1 MLNNNEKKTLLDR
14 IPAFSVVLVFVVL
27 SVIGA
32 ANIPL
37 LNIQYTPTIKS
48 KSFNISYSWT
58 GASSKVIESEVTS
71 KLEGAI
77 ASVRGVQH
85 ISSTTRMGS
94 GNINVELK
102 PGENME
108 MIRFE
113 IASLIR
119 EIYPK
124 LPEGVTFPS
133 FSTSISGENETP
145 VMTYR
150 INSDLPTHTI
160 EQYIQNIIIKDL
172 SLLEG
177 VGRIQISGATPIYME
192 ILYNPEYLRAYSLSI
207 SDLRQAISLSHM
219 ELNLGYVD
227 MGGEELGIVI
237 KSDMDRNDFE
247 NIPIKNINGRIVN
260 LSDVAT
266 VSIKE
271 RTPTGYY
278 RINGLNTINV
288 TIYPEKYVNTI
299 NLCDNIKLKM
309 SEIEEDFPENF
320 SAIISR
326 DISKDL
332 KKDIN
337 KILKRTLLCVLIL
350 LVFVFIVS
358 RSFRYLFVITV
369 TMVANVLIAFIFY
382 NLFNLEIHL
391 YSLAGITVSL
401 GLIIDTTIIMI
412 AHYSYYRNRKAFM
425 AILAALLTSIGS
437 LLVIFFL
444 PETERA
450 NLLDFAAVIII
461 NLTVSLVIALIF
473 VPSFITQYPISSK
486 DTGIPYK
493 RRRMAVKFSRGYER
507 LLLFARRHRW
517 AFIVI
522 FILGFGLPVHM
533 LPDKLEPKKGEEAGF
548 WMDTY
553 NKTIGSKWYQS
564 HMKKPVEYA
573 LGGALRPFAKNVSSF
588 YYGGGSAT
596 PRPTLNISAR
606 MPEGCTV
613 QQLNDIMVVMENYLS
628 QFDEIEMFTTSISSY
643 DNGYIQVTFKR
654 DVENSAI
661 PLLIKSEIIS
671 KANSYGGAS
680 WSVSGI
686 DDQYFNNYIGST
698 GYKSNRITLTGYNY
712 DQLYSYCEMMSAMLL
727 ENRRVKDPEING
739 SDGYRSM
746 LRNEFYIDYDK
757 ENLAIYDVS
766 PAEAYSTIFNQLY
779 SSTVMSYFD
788 GESIMTVDL
797 KSANKD
803 KFDVWSLGNEYTE
816 TGERNLRFEN
826 FGRIEKRRTGNDI
839 FRYDQEYRLFVG
851 YDFIGSS
858 ELSRRVMNRTIEQF
872 NDEILPIGYKA
883 DSPQYSWEKA
893 KGKQY
898 WLILLVIV
906 IIYFICA
913 ILFESLIKP
922 FAIVFLI
929 PVSFIGLFLIFV
941 ITGTKFD
948 QGGFASMIM
957 LAGLTVNS
965 GIYILNEYNLLPE
978 RKGRYLRAYNHK
990 IIPVFLTILSTV
1002 LGLLPFLFDGPN
1014 EVFWYAF
1021 ALGTIGGLTFS
1032 IIALFIYMPIFILPK
1047 DKRPKKRREKRKK
1060 GDISEVYTES
1070 ETVG

>member
-1 MLNNNEKKTLLDR
+1 M
-14 IPAFSVVLVFVVL
+14 
-27 SVIGA
+27 
-32 ANIPL
+32 
-37 LNIQYTPTIKS
+37 
-48 KSFNISYSWT
+48 
-58 GASSKVIESEVTS
+58 
-71 KLEGAI
+71 
-77 ASVRGVQH
+77 
-85 ISSTTRMGS
+85 
-94 GNINVELK
+94 
-102 PGENME
+102 PG
-108 MIRFE
+108 
-113 IASLIR
+113 
-119 EIYPK
+119 
-124 LPEGVTFPS
+124 
-133 FSTSISGENETP
+133 
-145 VMTYR
+145 
-150 INSDLPTHTI
+150 
-160 EQYIQNIIIKDL
+160 
-172 SLLEG
+172 
-177 VGRIQISGATPIYME
+177 
-192 ILYNPEYLRAYSLSI
+192 
-207 SDLRQAISLSHM
+207 
-219 ELNLGYVD
+219 
-227 MGGEELGIVI
+227 
-237 KSDMDRNDFE
+237 
-247 NIPIKNINGRIVN
+247 
-260 LSDVAT
+260 
-266 VSIKE
+266 
-271 RTPTGYY
+271 
-278 RINGLNTINV
+278 
-288 TIYPEKYVNTI
+288 
-299 NLCDNIKLKM
+299 
-309 SEIEEDFPENF
+309 
-320 SAIISR
+320 
-326 DISKDL
+326 
-332 KKDIN
+332 
-337 KILKRTLLCVLIL
+337 
-350 LVFVFIVS
+350 VS
-358 RSFRYLFVITV
+358 RSLKYLFVITV

-412 AHYSYYRNRKAFM
+412 AHYSYYQNRKVFV

-444 PETERA
+444 PEGERA

-461 NLTVSLVIALIF
+461 NLTVSLAIALVF
-473 VPSFITQYPISSK
+473 VPSFITQYPITSK
-486 DTGIPYK
+486 DTGVPYRQ
-493 RRRMAVKFSRGYER
+493 RRAVVKISRVYER
-507 LLLFARRHRW
+507 FLTFARRHRW
-517 AFIVI
+517 AFIVV
-522 FILGFGLPVHM
+522 FILGFGLPVHL
-533 LPDKLEPKKGEEAGF
+533 LPDKIEPKKGEEANF

-564 HMKKPVEYA
+564 KMKKPVEYA
-573 LGGALRPFAKNVSSF
+573 LGGALRPFAKNVSMY
-588 YYGGGSAT
+588 YYGAGST
-596 PRPTLNISAR
+596 PRPTLNITAR

-628 QFDEIEMFTTSISSY
+628 QFDEIELFTTSITSY

-654 DVENSAI
+654 DIENSAI
-661 PLLIKSEIIS
+661 PLLVKSEIIA

-686 DDQYFNNYIGST
+686 DDQYFSNYIGSS

-712 DQLYSYCEMMSAMLL
+712 DQLYAYCEMMSKKLT

-757 ENLAIYDVS
+757 ENLALYDVS
-766 PAEAYSTIFNQLY
+766 SAEAYSAIFNQLY
-779 SSTVMSYFD
+779 SSTVLTYFD
-788 GESIMTVDL
+788 GESIINVDL
-797 KSANKD
+797 KSANRD
-803 KFDVWSLGNEYTE
+803 GFDVWSLGNEYTE
-816 TGERNLRFEN
+816 AGNRTLRFEN
-826 FGRIEKRRTGNDI
+826 FGQIEKRRTGNDI

-858 ELSRRVMNRTIEQF
+858 ELARRVMTRTIEEF
-872 NDEILPIGYKA
+872 NEEILPIGYKA

-913 ILFESLIKP
+913 ILFESLLKP

-978 RKGRYLRAYNHK
+978 KKGRYLRAYNHK

-1021 ALGTIGGLTFS
+1021 ALGTIGGLVFS
-1032 IIALFIYMPIFILPK
+1032 IIALLIYMPIFILPK
-1047 DKRPKKRREKRKK
+1047 VKKKRE
-1060 GDISEVYTES
+1060 
-1070 ETVG
+1070 